1 VAWRRNEIARSPPI
15 GVISRVDFSH
25 YIAVGDS
32 MSIDLYPALDA
43 GEIDVAVALERD
55 ATVGRV
61 AALGAASLFYRNDEA
76 RWPDEIGNDLVS
88 RFPAIA
94 YDNVAMDAATVGD
107 VFGEQLPRLEASEEP
122 TLLTLTIGATDLFSA
137 FVNRP
142 KPSLVAQ
149 IAKDVSEAV
158 EFVVDSLRRTRPNS
172 LLILSTIYDP
182 SDRTGRVRGVFE
194 EAGSLQ
200 LRALDS
206 LNESIRKLAGG
217 TPGVLLAE
225 VYGHF
230 LGHGGAAPEEDQW
243 FWRRSPLEP
252 NARGAS
258 EIRRVW
264 MEALT
269 AAEVLEEER

>member
-1 VAWRRNEIARSPPI
+1 
-15 GVISRVDFSH
+15 
-25 YIAVGDS
+25 
-32 MSIDLYPALDA
+32 MSLDLYPALDA

-55 ATVGRV
+55 AHAGRV

-76 RWPDEIGNDLVS
+76 RWPEEIGNDLVS
-88 RFPAIA
+88 RFPAIEYA
-94 YDNVAMDAATVGD
+94 NFAADSATIGD
-107 VFGEQLPRLEASEEP
+107 VFGEQLPQLSESDEP

-137 FVNRP
+137 FANRP
-142 KPSLVAQ
+142 KVSLLDRIAHDVA
-149 IAKDVSEAV
+149 EAL
-158 EFVVDSLRRTRPNS
+158 EFVVDAVRRARPSS

-182 SDRTGRVRGVFE
+182 SDRTGRIRGEFE
-194 EAGSLQ
+194 ETGVMS
-200 LRALDS
+200 LRALDA
-206 LNESIRKLAGG
+206 LNQSIRTLAGG

-230 LGHGGAAPEEDQW
+230 LGHGVTAPEADRW
-243 FWRRSPLEP
+243 YWRRSLVEP

>member
-1 VAWRRNEIARSPPI
+1 VE
-15 GVISRVDFSH
+15 FSH
-25 YIAVGDS
+25 YIALGDS
-32 MSIDLYPALDA
+32 MSLDLYPALDA

-55 ATVGRV
+55 AHAGRV
-61 AALGAASLFYRNDEA
+61 AALGAASLFYRNDES
-76 RWPDEIGNDLVS
+76 RWPEEIGNDLVS
-88 RFPAIA
+88 RFPAIEYA
-94 YDNVAMDAATVGD
+94 NLAADVATIGD
-107 VFGEQLPRLEASEEP
+107 VFGEQLPQLSESEEP

-137 FVNRP
+137 FANRP
-142 KPSLVAQ
+142 KASLLDRIAHDVA
-149 IAKDVSEAV
+149 EAL
-158 EFVVDSLRRTRPNS
+158 EIVVGAVRRTRPNS

-182 SDRTGRVRGVFE
+182 SDRTARIRGVFDE
-194 EAGSLQ
+194 PGVMS

-206 LNESIRKLAGG
+206 LNNSIRTLASG

-230 LGHGGAAPEEDQW
+230 LGHGVTSPEADRW
-243 FWRRSPLEP
+243 YWRRSLVEP

>member
-1 VAWRRNEIARSPPI
+1 VE
-15 GVISRVDFSH
+15 FSH
-25 YIAVGDS
+25 YIALGDS

-55 ATVGRV
+55 ATAGRV
-61 AALGAASLFYRNDEA
+61 ASLGAASLFYRNDEA
-76 RWPDEIGNDLVS
+76 RWPEEIGNDLAS
-88 RFPAIA
+88 RFPAIEYA
-94 YDNVAMDAATVGD
+94 NLAVDGATIGD
-107 VFGEQLPRLEASEEP
+107 VFGEQLSQLAQSEEP

-137 FVNRP
+137 FNNRP
-142 KPSLVAQ
+142 KPALLDRITHDVA
-149 IAKDVSEAV
+149 EA
-158 EFVVDSLRRTRPNS
+158 FDFIVDSVRRSRPNS
-172 LLILSTIYDP
+172 LLIVSTIYDP
-182 SDRTGRVRGVFE
+182 SDRTGRIRGVFD
-194 EAGSLQ
+194 EAEVMS

-206 LNESIRKLAGG
+206 LNQSIRTVANG
-217 TPGVLLAE
+217 TPGVLLGE

-230 LGHGGAAPEEDQW
+230 LGHGVTAPEADRW
-243 FWRRSPLEP
+243 YWRRSLLEP

>member
-1 VAWRRNEIARSPPI
+1 
-15 GVISRVDFSH
+15 
-25 YIAVGDS
+25 

-55 ATVGRV
+55 VHAGRV
-61 AALGAASLFYRNDEA
+61 AALGAASLFYRNDET
-76 RWPDEIGNDLVS
+76 RWPEEIGNDLVS
-88 RFPAIA
+88 RRPAIEYA
-94 YDNVAMDAATVGD
+94 NFAADGATIGD
-107 VFGEQLPRLEASEEP
+107 VFGEQLPQLSESEEP
-122 TLLTLTIGATDLFSA
+122 TLLTLTIGTTDLFSA
-137 FVNRP
+137 FANRP
-142 KPSLVAQ
+142 KAPLLDRIAQ
-149 IAKDVSEAV
+149 DVTEAL
-158 EFVVDSLRRTRPNS
+158 EFVVDVMRRTRPNS

-182 SDRTGRVRGVFE
+182 SDRTGRIRGVFE
-194 EAGSLQ
+194 EAGVMSLH
-200 LRALDS
+200 ALDS
-206 LNESIRKLAGG
+206 LNQSIRTLAGG

-230 LGHGGAAPEEDQW
+230 LGHGVTAPEAERW
-243 FWRRSPLEP
+243 YWRRSLIEP